1 MENIIVEKV
10 WLTDTEVWIRT
21 TDGKEAC
28 EKFSDFQRLKW
39 ATPAQRAN
47 FTTSHDGIHWREL
60 DEDLSFEGFF
70 RERKSNPLYDL
81 FIAHPEL
88 NAAAIARRLGISQSL
103 FAQYVSGTKKPSK
116 KRFEDIIETIRS
128 VGRELMA
135 VPAEVTILYLGVIPF
150 GFTPFLYHFT
160 TIVSLSCIT
169 YLIIFHIAY

>member
-60 DEDLSFEGFF
+60 DEDLSFEDSFG
-70 RERKSNPLYDL
+70 KGNLIL
-81 FIAHPEL
+81 FMI
-88 NAAAIARRLGISQSL
+88 
-103 FAQYVSGTKKPSK
+103 
-116 KRFEDIIETIRS
+116 
-128 VGRELMA
+128 
-135 VPAEVTILYLGVIPF
+135 YL
-150 GFTPFLYHFT
+150 
-160 TIVSLSCIT
+160 
-169 YLIIFHIAY
+169 